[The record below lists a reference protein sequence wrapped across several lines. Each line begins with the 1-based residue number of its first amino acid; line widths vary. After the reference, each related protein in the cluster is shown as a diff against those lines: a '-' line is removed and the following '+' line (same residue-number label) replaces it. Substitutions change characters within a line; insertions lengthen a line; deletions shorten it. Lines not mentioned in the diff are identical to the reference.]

1 MHEDQEYSRFFSK
14 SYLSQIGRKL
24 QGEDFTNTLINE
36 EEKWQHRAKWIE
48 EILEKFRKNDET
60 KDWSPWIEAKVGSLI
75 DLDIIVNKKEL
86 NDDD

>member
-1 MHEDQEYSRFFSK
+1 VHEDQEYSRFFSK

-48 EILEKFRKNDET
+48 EILEKFRQNDET
-60 KDWSPWIEAKVGSLI
+60 KDWSPWIEAKVGSLS